1 MKKELEEEK
10 NIKEEADGKEENSWK
25 DICFIPA
32 VVLVLLSCIDILRFA
47 ILGDKTAFITFA
59 LIAVVFIFVAYTAW
73 KSRMP
78 VLYLVI
84 AVAAF
89 VLYFNTN
96 FSTSTYY
103 FNWLF
108 LVEAVVAA
116 LGGILEIAAIIRM
129 KIVAGMISKG
139 KTLEGKTSAEKVLTN
154 KKTEEKV
161 LSARRLSEKKPEE
174 KRLKRNTPLM
184 VYFPAMVAVVILAG
198 FLGFWKVRYEAAHN
212 AQGQARDELWAVPA
226 KYDETEPTQPGTV
239 EEVVYNTKA
248 YATDERDVKKTAYV
262 YLPYG
267 YDSEKEYNI
276 LYLMHGT
283 GDDEKYWLKTNPY
296 NKIMLDNMIA
306 DGDIQPLIVVTPTFY
321 VEDDCADDLDQL
333 TYSFA
338 KELRNDLMP
347 EIESSYS
354 TYAKSADDKGFSES
368 RDHRAFAGLSRG
380 AVTTYHSA
388 ICQSL
393 DYFSWFGTFSG
404 SRTDAQQF
412 QDTIQSGTFADL
424 PIHYLYVASGNFDFA
439 LPGQVQDYQAL
450 LDIEPRLRAGVNTC
464 FDVFPMR
471 YHSMGNWHLALYNYL
486 QKIF

>member
-1 MKKELEEEK
+1 MTGENKNKKNTVDL
-10 NIKEEADGKEENSWK
+10 
-25 DICFIPA
+25 ICKMTS
-32 VVLVLLSCIDILRFA
+32 VLLILFACMDIVRFG
-47 ILGDKTAFITFA
+47 ILGDKTAFITFSM
-59 LIAVVFIFVAYTAW
+59 IASVFILLAYTAG

-78 VLYLVI
+78 FLYLLI
-84 AVAAF
+84 AVPAF

-108 LVEAVVAA
+108 LIECMIGA
-116 LGGILEIAAIIRM
+116 LGGIAGTVVMIWKKIPMNRLAILPLAAAAAI
-129 KIVAGMISKG
+129 
-139 KTLEGKTSAEKVLTN
+139 
-154 KKTEEKV
+154 
-161 LSARRLSEKKPEE
+161 
-174 KRLKRNTPLM
+174 
-184 VYFPAMVAVVILAG
+184 LAA
-198 FLGFWKVRYEAAHN
+198 FLGFWKMRYEAAHN
-212 AQGQARDELWAVPA
+212 ADGQARDELWAVPE
-226 KYDETEPTQPGTV
+226 KYDGAEPEQTGTV
-239 EEVVYNTKA
+239 EEVVYETKA
-248 YATDERDVKKTAYV
+248 YATDERTVTKTAYV

-267 YDSEKEYNI
+267 YSREKEYNI

-296 NKIMLDNMIA
+296 NKTMLDNLIA
-306 DGDIQPLIVVTPTFY
+306 SGDIQPLIVVTPTFY

-354 TYAKSADDKGFSES
+354 TYAKSADDAGFSES

-380 AVTTYHSA
+380 AVTMYHSVL
-388 ICQSL
+388 CRSL
-393 DYFSWFGTFSG
+393 DYFSWFGAFSG
-404 SRTDAQQF
+404 SRTDVQAF
-412 QDTIQSGTFADL
+412 EDTIQTGEFADM

-450 LDIEPRLRAGVNTC
+450 LDIEPRLRAGVNTT

-471 YHSMGNWHLALYNYL
+471 YHSMGNWHLALYNFL

>member
-1 MKKELEEEK
+1 MKKEHK
-10 NIKEEADGKEENSWK
+10 TRKSMADQ
-25 DICFIPA
+25 ICLITTA
-32 VVLVLLSCIDILRFA
+32 LLILLACMDVVRFA
-47 ILGDKTAFITFA
+47 VLGDKTAFITFC
-59 LIAVVFIFVAYTAW
+59 LIAIVFILLSYTAW

-78 VLYLVI
+78 FLYLMI

-108 LVEAVVAA
+108 LLECIVTV
-116 LGGILEIAAIIRM
+116 LGGVLGTVVMVWKKIPVGKAA
-129 KIVAGMISKG
+129 VFP
-139 KTLEGKTSAEKVLTN
+139 LVVL
-154 KKTEEKV
+154 V
-161 LSARRLSEKKPEE
+161 L
-174 KRLKRNTPLM
+174 M
-184 VYFPAMVAVVILAG
+184 LAG
-198 FLGFWKVRYEAAHN
+198 FLGFWKLRYEAAYN

-226 KYDETEPTQPGTV
+226 KYDKEEPEQVGSV
-239 EEVVYNTKA
+239 EEVVYDTKA
-248 YATDERDVKKTAYV
+248 YATDDRDVKKKAYV

-267 YDSEKEYNI
+267 YSEEKEYNI

-296 NKIMLDNMIA
+296 NKTMLDNMIA
-306 DGDIQPLIVVTPTFY
+306 NGDIEPLIVVTPTFY

-354 TYAKSADDKGFSES
+354 TYAKSADDEGFSQS

-380 AVTTYHSA
+380 AVTMYHSA
-388 ICQSL
+388 LCQSL
-393 DYFSWFGTFSG
+393 DYFSWFGAFSG
-404 SRTDAQQF
+404 SRTDKIAF
-412 QDTIQSGTFADL
+412 EDTIQTGGFAEL
-424 PIHYLYVASGNFDFA
+424 PIHYLYVASGTFDFA

-450 LDIEPRLRAGVNTC
+450 LDIEPRLRSGVNTC

-471 YHSMGNWHLALYNYL
+471 YHSMGNWHLALYNFL

>member
-1 MKKELEEEK
+1 MEMKKEHK
-10 NIKEEADGKEENSWK
+10 TRKSMADQ
-25 DICFIPA
+25 ICLITTA
-32 VVLVLLSCIDILRFA
+32 LLILLACADILRFA
-47 ILGDKTAFITFA
+47 VLGDKTAFITFW
-59 LIAVVFIFVAYTAW
+59 LIAIVFILLSYTAW
-73 KSRMP
+73 KSGMP
-78 VLYLVI
+78 FFYLLI

-108 LVEAVVAA
+108 LAEAIVSA
-116 LGGILEIAAIIRM
+116 LGGSLGTTVMIWK
-129 KIVAGMISKG
+129 KIPMG
-139 KTLEGKTSAEKVLTN
+139 
-154 KKTEEKV
+154 
-161 LSARRLSEKKPEE
+161 R
-174 KRLKRNTPLM
+174 
-184 VYFPAMVAVVILAG
+184 VAVLPLAAAVLILAG
-198 FLGFWKVRYEAAHN
+198 FLGFWKVRYDAGHE

-226 KYDETEPTQPGTV
+226 KYDGEEPEQAGTV
-239 EEVVYNTKA
+239 EEVVYDTRA
-248 YATDERDVKKTAYV
+248 YATDGRSVKKSAYV

-267 YDSEKEYNI
+267 YSKEKEYNI

-306 DGDIQPLIVVTPTFY
+306 DGDIEPLIVVTPTFY
-321 VEDDCADDLDQL
+321 VEDDCAADLDQL

-347 EIESSYS
+347 EIESAYS
-354 TYAKSADDKGFSES
+354 TYAKTADDKGFSKS

-380 AVTTYHSA
+380 AVTMYHSA
-388 ICQSL
+388 LCQSL
-393 DYFSWFGTFSG
+393 DYFSWFGAFSG
-404 SRTDAQQF
+404 SRTDSQAF
-412 QDTIQSGTFADL
+412 EDTIQTGDFAEL

-450 LDIEPRLRAGVNTC
+450 LDIEPRLRSGVTTC

-471 YHSMGNWHLALYNYL
+471 YHSMGNWHLALYNFL

>member
-1 MKKELEEEK
+1 MKKEHK
-10 NIKEEADGKEENSWK
+10 TRKSMADQICLITTAFLILLACA
-25 DICFIPA
+25 DI
-32 VVLVLLSCIDILRFA
+32 VRFA
-47 ILGDKTAFITFA
+47 VLGDKTVFITFW
-59 LIAVVFIFVAYTAW
+59 LIAIVFILLSYTAW

-78 VLYLVI
+78 FLYLLI

-108 LVEAVVAA
+108 LGEAIVAA
-116 LGGILEIAAIIRM
+116 LGGILGTVAMLWKKIPVGRAAVFPLVM
-129 KIVAGMISKG
+129 S
-139 KTLEGKTSAEKVLTN
+139 VL
-154 KKTEEKV
+154 
-161 LSARRLSEKKPEE
+161 
-174 KRLKRNTPLM
+174 
-184 VYFPAMVAVVILAG
+184 ILVG
-198 FLGFWKVRYEAAHN
+198 FLGFWKLRYEAAYN

-226 KYDETEPTQPGTV
+226 KYDEEEPKQAGTV
-239 EEVVYNTKA
+239 EEIVYDTKA
-248 YATDERDVKKTAYV
+248 YATDERIVKKTAYV

-267 YDSEKEYNI
+267 YSKDKQYNI

-296 NKIMLDNMIA
+296 NKTMLDNMIA
-306 DGDIQPLIVVTPTFY
+306 DRDIEPLIVVTPTFY

-347 EIESSYS
+347 EIESVYS
-354 TYAKSADDKGFSES
+354 TYAKSADDEGFAES

-380 AVTTYHSA
+380 AVTMYHSA
-388 ICQSL
+388 LCQSL
-393 DYFSWFGTFSG
+393 DYFSWFGAFSG
-404 SRTDAQQF
+404 SRTDKTAF
-412 QDTIQSGTFADL
+412 EDTIQTGDFAEL
-424 PIHYLYVASGNFDFA
+424 SIHYLYVASGNFDFA

-450 LDIEPRLRAGVNTC
+450 LDIEPRLRSGVNTC

-471 YHSMGNWHLALYNYL
+471 YHSMGNWHLALYNFL

>member
-1 MKKELEEEK
+1 MATREDKNKKHTL
-10 NIKEEADGKEENSWK
+10 DL
-25 DICFIPA
+25 ICKITS
-32 VVLVLLSCIDILRFA
+32 VLLILFAGMDIVRFG
-47 ILGDKTAFITFA
+47 ILGDKTAFITFSM
-59 LIAVVFIFVAYTAW
+59 IAAVFILLAYTAG
-73 KSRMP
+73 KSKMP
-78 VLYLVI
+78 FLYLLI

-108 LVEAVVAA
+108 LVECIVGAS
-116 LGGILEIAAIIRM
+116 GGILGTVFMIWKKIPMNRLAVFPLAA
-129 KIVAGMISKG
+129 
-139 KTLEGKTSAEKVLTN
+139 
-154 KKTEEKV
+154 
-161 LSARRLSEKKPEE
+161 
-174 KRLKRNTPLM
+174 
-184 VYFPAMVAVVILAG
+184 AVMILAA
-198 FLGFWKVRYEAAHN
+198 FLGFWKMRYEAAHD
-212 AQGQARDELWAVPA
+212 ADAQARDELWAVPE
-226 KYDETEPTQPGTV
+226 KYDGAEPEQAGTV
-239 EEVVYNTKA
+239 EEVVYETKA
-248 YATDERDVKKTAYV
+248 YATDERTVTKTAYV

-267 YDSEKEYNI
+267 YSREKEYNI

-296 NKIMLDNMIA
+296 NKTMLDNLIA
-306 DGDIQPLIVVTPTFY
+306 SGDIQPLIVVTPTFY
-321 VEDDCADDLDQL
+321 VEDDCAEDLDQL
-333 TYSFA
+333 TYFFA

-354 TYAKSADDKGFSES
+354 TYAKSADDVGFSES

-380 AVTTYHSA
+380 AVTMYHSVL
-388 ICQSL
+388 CQSL
-393 DYFSWFGTFSG
+393 DYFSWFGAFSG
-404 SRTDAQQF
+404 SRTDAQAF
-412 QDTIQSGTFADL
+412 EDTIQSEDFADL

-450 LDIEPRLRAGVNTC
+450 LDIEPRLRSGVNTT

>member
-1 MKKELEEEK
+1 MKKEHK
-10 NIKEEADGKEENSWK
+10 TRKSMADQICLITTAFLILLACA
-25 DICFIPA
+25 DI
-32 VVLVLLSCIDILRFA
+32 VRFA
-47 ILGDKTAFITFA
+47 VLGDKTVFITFW
-59 LIAVVFIFVAYTAW
+59 LIAIVFILLSYTAW

-78 VLYLVI
+78 FLYLLI

-108 LVEAVVAA
+108 LAEAIVAA
-116 LGGILEIAAIIRM
+116 LGGILGTTVM
-129 KIVAGMISKG
+129 TWKKIPMG
-139 KTLEGKTSAEKVLTN
+139 
-154 KKTEEKV
+154 
-161 LSARRLSEKKPEE
+161 R
-174 KRLKRNTPLM
+174 
-184 VYFPAMVAVVILAG
+184 VAVLPLAAAVLILAG
-198 FLGFWKVRYEAAHN
+198 FLGFWKVRYDAGHE

-226 KYDETEPTQPGTV
+226 KYDAKESEQAGNV
-239 EEVVYNTKA
+239 EEVVYDTKA

-267 YDSEKEYNI
+267 YNEEKEYNI

-296 NKIMLDNMIA
+296 NKTMLDNMIA
-306 DGDIQPLIVVTPTFY
+306 DRDIEPLIVVTPTFY

-347 EIESSYS
+347 EIESVYS
-354 TYAKSADDKGFSES
+354 TYAKSADDEGFAES

-380 AVTTYHSA
+380 AVTMYHSA
-388 ICQSL
+388 LCQSL
-393 DYFSWFGTFSG
+393 DYFSWFGAFSG
-404 SRTDAQQF
+404 SRTDKTAF
-412 QDTIQSGTFADL
+412 EDTIQTGDFAEL
-424 PIHYLYVASGNFDFA
+424 SIHYLYVASGNFDFA

-450 LDIEPRLRAGVNTC
+450 LDIEPRLRSGVNTC

-471 YHSMGNWHLALYNYL
+471 YHSMGNWHLALYNFL

>member
-1 MKKELEEEK
+1 MKKEHK
-10 NIKEEADGKEENSWK
+10 TRKSMADQICLITTAFLILLACA
-25 DICFIPA
+25 DI
-32 VVLVLLSCIDILRFA
+32 VRFA
-47 ILGDKTAFITFA
+47 VLGDKTVFITFW
-59 LIAVVFIFVAYTAW
+59 LIAIVFILLSYTAW

-78 VLYLVI
+78 FLYLLI

-108 LVEAVVAA
+108 LGEAIVAA
-116 LGGILEIAAIIRM
+116 LGGILGTVAMLWKKIPVGRAAVFPLVM
-129 KIVAGMISKG
+129 S
-139 KTLEGKTSAEKVLTN
+139 VL
-154 KKTEEKV
+154 
-161 LSARRLSEKKPEE
+161 
-174 KRLKRNTPLM
+174 
-184 VYFPAMVAVVILAG
+184 ILVG
-198 FLGFWKVRYEAAHN
+198 FLGFWKLRYEAAYN

-226 KYDETEPTQPGTV
+226 KYDEEEPKQAGTV
-239 EEVVYNTKA
+239 EEIVYDTKA
-248 YATDERDVKKTAYV
+248 YATDERIVKKTAYV

-267 YDSEKEYNI
+267 YSKDKQYNI

-296 NKIMLDNMIA
+296 NKTMLDNMIA
-306 DGDIQPLIVVTPTFY
+306 DRDIEPLIVVTPTFY

-338 KELRNDLMP
+338 KELRNNLMP
-347 EIESSYS
+347 EIESVYS
-354 TYAKSADDKGFSES
+354 TYAKSADDEGFAES

-380 AVTTYHSA
+380 AVTMYHSA
-388 ICQSL
+388 LCQSL
-393 DYFSWFGTFSG
+393 DYFSWFGAFSG
-404 SRTDAQQF
+404 SRTDKTAF
-412 QDTIQSGTFADL
+412 EDTIQTGGFAEL
-424 PIHYLYVASGNFDFA
+424 PIHYLYVASGTFDFA

-450 LDIEPRLRAGVNTC
+450 LDIEPRLRSGVNTC

-471 YHSMGNWHLALYNYL
+471 YHSMGNWHLALYNFL

>member
-1 MKKELEEEK
+1 M
-10 NIKEEADGKEENSWK
+10 ADQ
-25 DICFIPA
+25 ICLITT
-32 VVLVLLSCIDILRFA
+32 VLLILLACMDIVRFA
-47 ILGDKTAFITFA
+47 VLGDKTAFITFC
-59 LIAVVFIFVAYTAW
+59 LIAIVFILLSYTAW

-78 VLYLVI
+78 FLYLLI

-108 LVEAVVAA
+108 LAEAIVAVLGGA
-116 LGGILEIAAIIRM
+116 LGTVVMLWKKIPVGRAAVFQLVVLVLIL
-129 KIVAGMISKG
+129 V
-139 KTLEGKTSAEKVLTN
+139 
-154 KKTEEKV
+154 
-161 LSARRLSEKKPEE
+161 
-174 KRLKRNTPLM
+174 
-184 VYFPAMVAVVILAG
+184 G
-198 FLGFWKVRYEAAHN
+198 FFGFWKLRYEAAHN

-226 KYDETEPTQPGTV
+226 KYDEEEPKQAGTV
-239 EEVVYNTKA
+239 EEVVYDTKA

-267 YDSEKEYNI
+267 YSAKKEYNI

-283 GDDEKYWLKTNPY
+283 GDDEKYWLKTNLY
-296 NKIMLDNMIA
+296 NKTMLDNMIA
-306 DGDIQPLIVVTPTFY
+306 NGDIEPLIVVTPTFY
-321 VEDDCADDLDQL
+321 VEDDCADDLDKL

-354 TYAKSADDKGFSES
+354 TYAKSADDKGFFQS

-380 AVTTYHSA
+380 AVTMYHSA
-388 ICQSL
+388 LCKSL
-393 DYFSWFGTFSG
+393 DYFSWFGAFSG
-404 SRTDAQQF
+404 SRTDKTAF
-412 QDTIQSGTFADL
+412 EDTIQTGGFAEL
-424 PIHYLYVASGNFDFA
+424 PIHYLYVASGTFDFA

-450 LDIEPRLRAGVNTC
+450 LDIEPRLRSGVNTC

-471 YHSMGNWHLALYNYL
+471 YHSMGNWHLALYNFL

>member
-1 MKKELEEEK
+1 MMKQKIEK
-10 NIKEEADGKEENSWK
+10 TADEKMWNRISR
-25 DICFIPA
+25 IPA
-32 VVLVLLSCIDILRFA
+32 VILVLLSGIDIVRFA
-47 ILGDKTAFITFA
+47 ILGDKTAFITFSM
-59 LIAVVFIFVAYTAW
+59 IAVTFMLVAYMAW
-73 KSRMP
+73 KSKMP
-78 VLYLVI
+78 FLYLVI
-84 AVAAF
+84 AAAAF

-108 LVEAVVAA
+108 LVES
-116 LGGILEIAAIIRM
+116 IIA
-129 KIVAGMISKG
+129 
-139 KTLEGKTSAEKVLTN
+139 
-154 KKTEEKV
+154 
-161 LSARRLSEKKPEE
+161 
-174 KRLKRNTPLM
+174 
-184 VYFPAMVAVVILAG
+184 
-198 FLGFWKVRYEAAHN
+198 
-212 AQGQARDELWAVPA
+212 A
-226 KYDETEPTQPGTV
+226 KYDAEESEQAGTV
-239 EEVVYNTKA
+239 EEVVYDTKA

-267 YDSEKEYNI
+267 YSEEKEYNI

-296 NKIMLDNMIA
+296 NKTMLDNMIA
-306 DGDIQPLIVVTPTFY
+306 DGDIEPLIVVTPTFY

-347 EIESSYS
+347 EIESVYS
-354 TYAKSADDKGFSES
+354 TYAKSADDEGFAES

-380 AVTTYHSA
+380 AVTMYHSA
-388 ICQSL
+388 LCQSL
-393 DYFSWFGTFSG
+393 DYFSWFGAFSG
-404 SRTDAQQF
+404 SRTDKTAF
-412 QDTIQSGTFADL
+412 EDTIQTSNFAEL

-450 LDIEPRLRAGVNTC
+450 LDIEPRLRSGVNTC

-471 YHSMGNWHLALYNYL
+471 YHSMGNWHLALYNFL

>member
-1 MKKELEEEK
+1 MTGENKNKKNTVDL
-10 NIKEEADGKEENSWK
+10 
-25 DICFIPA
+25 ICKMTS
-32 VVLVLLSCIDILRFA
+32 VLLILFACMDIVRFG
-47 ILGDKTAFITFA
+47 ILGDKTAFITFSM
-59 LIAVVFIFVAYTAW
+59 IASVFILLAYTAG

-78 VLYLVI
+78 FLYLLI
-84 AVAAF
+84 AVPAF

-108 LVEAVVAA
+108 LIECMIGA
-116 LGGILEIAAIIRM
+116 LGGIAGTVVMIWKKIPMNRLAILPLAAAAAI
-129 KIVAGMISKG
+129 
-139 KTLEGKTSAEKVLTN
+139 
-154 KKTEEKV
+154 
-161 LSARRLSEKKPEE
+161 
-174 KRLKRNTPLM
+174 
-184 VYFPAMVAVVILAG
+184 LAA
-198 FLGFWKVRYEAAHN
+198 FLGFWKMRYEAAHN
-212 AQGQARDELWAVPA
+212 ADGQARDELWAVPE
-226 KYDETEPTQPGTV
+226 KYDGAEPEQTGTV
-239 EEVVYNTKA
+239 EEVVYETKA
-248 YATDERDVKKTAYV
+248 YATDERTVTKTAYV

-267 YDSEKEYNI
+267 YSREKEYNI

-296 NKIMLDNMIA
+296 NKTMLDNLIA
-306 DGDIQPLIVVTPTFY
+306 SGDIQPLIVVTPTFY

-354 TYAKSADDKGFSES
+354 TYAKSADDAGFSES

-380 AVTTYHSA
+380 AVTMYHSVL
-388 ICQSL
+388 CRSL
-393 DYFSWFGTFSG
+393 DYFSWFGAFSG
-404 SRTDAQQF
+404 SRTDVQAF
-412 QDTIQSGTFADL
+412 EDTIQTGEFADM

-450 LDIEPRLRAGVNTC
+450 LDIEPRLRAGVNTT

-486 QKIF
+486 QKIFL

>member
-1 MKKELEEEK
+1 MEMKKEHK
-10 NIKEEADGKEENSWK
+10 TRKSMADQICLITTALLILLACA
-25 DICFIPA
+25 DIF
-32 VVLVLLSCIDILRFA
+32 RFA
-47 ILGDKTAFITFA
+47 VLGDKTAFITFW
-59 LIAVVFIFVAYTAW
+59 LIAIVFILLSYTAW
-73 KSRMP
+73 KSGMP
-78 VLYLVI
+78 FFYLLI

-108 LVEAVVAA
+108 LAEAIVSA
-116 LGGILEIAAIIRM
+116 LGGSLGTTVMIWK
-129 KIVAGMISKG
+129 KIPMG
-139 KTLEGKTSAEKVLTN
+139 
-154 KKTEEKV
+154 
-161 LSARRLSEKKPEE
+161 R
-174 KRLKRNTPLM
+174 
-184 VYFPAMVAVVILAG
+184 VAVLPLAAAVLILAG
-198 FLGFWKVRYEAAHN
+198 FLGFWKVRYDAGHE

-226 KYDETEPTQPGTV
+226 KYDGEEPEQAGTV
-239 EEVVYNTKA
+239 EEVVYDTRA
-248 YATDERDVKKTAYV
+248 YATDGRSVKKSAYV

-267 YDSEKEYNI
+267 YSKEKEYNI

-306 DGDIQPLIVVTPTFY
+306 DGDIEPLIVVTPTFY
-321 VEDDCADDLDQL
+321 VEDDCAADLDQL

-347 EIESSYS
+347 EIESAYS
-354 TYAKSADDKGFSES
+354 TYAKTADDKGFSKS

-380 AVTTYHSA
+380 AVTMYHSA
-388 ICQSL
+388 LCQSL
-393 DYFSWFGTFSG
+393 DYFSWFGAFSG
-404 SRTDAQQF
+404 SRTDSQAF
-412 QDTIQSGTFADL
+412 EDTIQTGDFAEL

-450 LDIEPRLRAGVNTC
+450 LDIEPRLRSGVNTC

-471 YHSMGNWHLALYNYL
+471 YHSMGNWHLALYNFL

>member
-1 MKKELEEEK
+1 MKKEHK
-10 NIKEEADGKEENSWK
+10 TRKSMADQICLITTALLILLACA
-25 DICFIPA
+25 DI
-32 VVLVLLSCIDILRFA
+32 VRFA
-47 ILGDKTAFITFA
+47 VLGDKTVFITFW
-59 LIAVVFIFVAYTAW
+59 LIAIVFILLSYTAW

-78 VLYLVI
+78 FLYLLI

-108 LVEAVVAA
+108 LGEAIVAA
-116 LGGILEIAAIIRM
+116 LGGILGTVAMLWKKIPVGRAAVFPLVM
-129 KIVAGMISKG
+129 S
-139 KTLEGKTSAEKVLTN
+139 VL
-154 KKTEEKV
+154 
-161 LSARRLSEKKPEE
+161 
-174 KRLKRNTPLM
+174 
-184 VYFPAMVAVVILAG
+184 ILVG
-198 FLGFWKVRYEAAHN
+198 FLGFWKLRYEAAYN

-226 KYDETEPTQPGTV
+226 KYDEEEPKQAGTV
-239 EEVVYNTKA
+239 EEIVYDTKA
-248 YATDERDVKKTAYV
+248 YATDERIVKKTAYV

-267 YDSEKEYNI
+267 YSKDKQYNI

-296 NKIMLDNMIA
+296 NKTMLDNMIA
-306 DGDIQPLIVVTPTFY
+306 DRDIEPLIVVTPTFY

-354 TYAKSADDKGFSES
+354 TYAKSADDEGFSQS

-380 AVTTYHSA
+380 AVTMYHSA
-388 ICQSL
+388 LCQSL
-393 DYFSWFGTFSG
+393 DYFSWFGAFSG
-404 SRTDAQQF
+404 SRTDKTAF
-412 QDTIQSGTFADL
+412 EDTIQTGDFAEL
-424 PIHYLYVASGNFDFA
+424 SIHYLYVASGTFDFA

-450 LDIEPRLRAGVNTC
+450 LDIEPRLRSGVNTC

-471 YHSMGNWHLALYNYL
+471 YHSMGNWHLALYNFL

>member
-1 MKKELEEEK
+1 MKKEYEK
-10 NIKEEADGKEENSWK
+10 RKSTVKKEKKQIVEKKAGKSEFSWK
-25 DICFIPA
+25 WIHFAPMI
-32 VVLVLLSCIDILRFA
+32 LLMLLACVDILRFA
-47 ILGDKTAFITFA
+47 ILGDKTAFITFS
-59 LIAVVFIFVAYTAW
+59 LIAAIFILLAYTAW
-73 KSRMP
+73 KSRIP
-78 VLYLVI
+78 FFYLVI
-84 AVAAF
+84 AVVTF

-108 LVEAVVAA
+108 LVEAIVAA
-116 LGGILEIAAIIRM
+116 IGGILRLAAKIRGKIAAE
-129 KIVAGMISKG
+129 KALAGD
-139 KTLEGKTSAEKVLTN
+139 
-154 KKTEEKV
+154 
-161 LSARRLSEKKPEE
+161 
-174 KRLKRNTPLM
+174 

-198 FLGFWKVRYEAAHN
+198 FLGFWKVRSEAAHN

-226 KYDETEPTQPGTV
+226 KYDETEPEQAGTV
-239 EEVVYNTKA
+239 EEVIYDTKA
-248 YATDERDVKKTAYV
+248 YATDERSVKKTAYV
-262 YLPYG
+262 YIPYG

-296 NKIMLDNMIA
+296 NKTMLDNMIA

-354 TYAKSADDKGFSES
+354 TYAKTADDKGFSES